1 MPISTVIREKRR
13 ELGMTQEQVA
23 ERLGVSA
30 PAVNKW
36 ERGNTC
42 PDIMI
47 LPALARLLE
56 TDVNT
61 LLCFREELTD
71 QEIAAAC
78 EEVVKEANENG
89 IDAGSDL
96 AEKKIREYPNCM
108 KLMYSLNT
116 TLEGLLILGRAE
128 ITEEEC
134 RRYEEKI
141 FARYEFILDHAADER
156 TRNSAAYMLVGR
168 YMRQGDCRRA
178 EELLDL
184 LPQREADKRI
194 LEGKI
199 LGDINEV
206 HIALFKLMTLA
217 MDEGREEDAEEIAKI
232 GQKTAEAYG
241 LWGYNSILI
250 PMELAVRQQDVR
262 ESVRYI
268 REMIRAAKKPWTM
281 PDIPLYRH
289 ISRQKK
295 DDQREDKT
303 ESEHNMEK
311 ILPVLLKELKT
322 DPRYDFL
329 RGDEEFQELIGE

>member
-1 MPISTVIREKRR
+1 
-13 ELGMTQEQVA
+13 
-23 ERLGVSA
+23 
-30 PAVNKW
+30 
-36 ERGNTC
+36 
-42 PDIMI
+42 
-47 LPALARLLE
+47 
-56 TDVNT
+56 
-61 LLCFREELTD
+61 
-71 QEIAAAC
+71 
-78 EEVVKEANENG
+78 
-89 IDAGSDL
+89 
-96 AEKKIREYPNCM
+96 
-108 KLMYSLNT
+108 
-116 TLEGLLILGRAE
+116 
-128 ITEEEC
+128 
-134 RRYEEKI
+134 
-141 FARYEFILDHAADER
+141 
-156 TRNSAAYMLVGR
+156 
-168 YMRQGDCRRA
+168 MRQGDCRRA

-184 LPQREADKRI
+184 LPQREADKRILQANVLSEQGKHSEAARI

-268 REMIRAAKKPWTM
+268 REMIQAAKKPWTM

-289 ISRQKK
+289 ISQQKK
-295 DDQREDKT
+295 DDQRGDKAET
-303 ESEHNMEK
+303 EHNMEK

>member
-1 MPISTVIREKRR
+1 MLS
-13 ELGMTQEQVA
+13 EQGKHS
-23 ERLGVSA
+23 E
-30 PAVNKW
+30 
-36 ERGNTC
+36 
-42 PDIMI
+42 
-47 LPALARLLE
+47 
-56 TDVNT
+56 
-61 LLCFREELTD
+61 
-71 QEIAAAC
+71 AA
-78 EEVVKEANENG
+78 
-89 IDAGSDL
+89 
-96 AEKKIREYPNCM
+96 
-108 KLMYSLNT
+108 
-116 TLEGLLILGRAE
+116 
-128 ITEEEC
+128 
-134 RRYEEKI
+134 
-141 FARYEFILDHAADER
+141 
-156 TRNSAAYMLVGR
+156 
-168 YMRQGDCRRA
+168 
-178 EELLDL
+178 
-184 LPQREADKRI
+184 RI